1 MTKQD
6 FLCDKP
12 EYDLFH
18 VSGEFENKIRLCH
31 LMSLHMVP
39 LHIFSWVHVISCN
52 VRSDGN
58 NRCMR

>member
-12 EYDLFH
+12 EYDSFH
-18 VSGEFENKIRLCH
+18 VSAEFENMIRLCH
-31 LMSLHMVP
+31 LMSLHMIP

-52 VRSDGN
+52 V
-58 NRCMR
+58 